1 MRQDHYHRVSD
12 EDSITERVLGTC
24 PGRVAG
30 QCQSE
35 LAPVTWLQ
43 RPGLLLPRGGG
54 YFWGDALSCLV
65 VLPHSVLISL
75 TSSLHLYKLWPS
87 PCPVPT
93 SFLLRTEAPDL
104 SPWGERGRERES
116 HEGPSV
122 WARSEV
128 RRKTDSPQA
137 ARAVLSHPVPW
148 GGSEPPE
155 VCSSAASGQ

>member
-1 MRQDHYHRVSD
+1 MKLQSPQDSMRQDHYHRVLD
-12 EDSITERVLGTC
+12 EESITERVLGTC

-35 LAPVTWLQ
+35 LALVTWLQ

-65 VLPHSVLISL
+65 VPPHSVLISL

-93 SFLLRTEAPDL
+93 SFLVRTEAPDL
-104 SPWGERGRERES
+104 SPWGERGRERERERES
-116 HEGPSV
+116 HEGP
-122 WARSEV
+122 
-128 RRKTDSPQA
+128 
-137 ARAVLSHPVPW
+137 LSGP
-148 GGSEPPE
+148 
-155 VCSSAASGQ
+155 GQR